1 MKKTTTLWILAI
13 VLTLSAAYYQKTTG
27 PTYDKKAKIS
37 IEQTEYKF
45 KLPRSNA
52 ESDCEINLEIPD
64 NTITASLFY
73 RKHPTNDA
81 WTEIK
86 MLRDGDNLQAYLPKQ
101 APAGKLSYYF
111 VFNSPNDEL
120 ELYINEPI
128 TIRFKGNVPAWV
140 LIPHIFFMFFAM
152 LLSNLSGIMAFAGN
166 EKFRY
171 YGLRA
176 FIALL
181 LGGMILG
188 PVVQLYA
195 FGDLW
200 TGIPFGW
207 DLTDNKTLFAFVFW
221 ILAVVMNRKKARPI
235 YTIIASIVLLLIYS
249 IPHSMFGSE
258 LNQETGEIVQGMICL
273 LPF

>member
-1 MKKTTTLWILAI
+1 MKKETILWILAV
-13 VLTLSAAYYQKTTG
+13 VLTLSAAYYQRTTG
-27 PTYDKKAKIS
+27 PTYAKKVKIN
-37 IEQTEYKF
+37 IEETEYKF

-52 ESDCEINLEIPD
+52 ESDCELSLEIPD
-64 NTITASLFY
+64 SKITASVFY
-73 RKHPTNDA
+73 RKFPTNDE

-86 MLRDGDNLQAYLPKQ
+86 MLRDGDHLQAYLPQ
-101 APAGKLSYYF
+101 QPPAGKLSYYF

-120 ELYINEPI
+120 ELMMNEPI
-128 TIRFKGNVPAWV
+128 TIRFKGDVPAWV
-140 LIPHIFFMFFAM
+140 LVPHVLFMFIAM

-166 EKFRY
+166 QKFRY
-171 YGLRA
+171 YGFRA

-200 TGIPFGW
+200 TGVPFGW
-207 DLTDNKTLFAFVFW
+207 DLTDNKTLFAFIFW
-221 ILAVVMNRKKARPI
+221 ILAVAMNRKKARPI
-235 YTIIASIVLLLIYS
+235 YTIVASIVLLLIYS

-258 LNQETGEIVQGMICL
+258 LNQETGEIVQGMIHL

>member
-1 MKKTTTLWILAI
+1 MKNTKLLWFLAAA
-13 VLTLSAAYYQKTTG
+13 LTLSAAYYQRATG
-27 PTYDKKAKIS
+27 PSYDKKAS
-37 IEQTEYKF
+37 INLNQTEYNF
-45 KLPRSNA
+45 RLPRSNA
-52 ESDCEINLEIPD
+52 ESDCEIALEIP
-64 NTITASLFY
+64 NKNISASIFY
-73 RKHPTNDA
+73 RKYPTNNA
-81 WTEIK
+81 WTKLK
-86 MLRDGDNLQAYLPKQ
+86 MLRDGDNLQAYLPQ
-101 APAGKLSYYF
+101 QPPAGKLSYYF
-111 VFNSPNDEL
+111 VFNSLDDEL
-120 ELYINEPI
+120 ELFMNKPIN
-128 TIRFKGNVPAWV
+128 IRFKGDVPAWI

-171 YGLRA
+171 YGFRA

-188 PVVQLYA
+188 PLVQLYA

-207 DLTDNKTLFAFVFW
+207 DLTDNKTLFAFIFW

-258 LNQETGEIVQGMICL
+258 LNQETGEIIQGMINL
-273 LPF
+273 IPF

>member
-1 MKKTTTLWILAI
+1 MKKETILWILAV
-13 VLTLSAAYYQKTTG
+13 VLTLSAAFYQRTTG

-37 IEQTEYKF
+37 IEEHEYKF

-52 ESDCEINLEIPD
+52 ESDCEVSLEIPD

-73 RKHPTNDA
+73 RKYPTNDA

-86 MLRDGDNLQAYLPKQ
+86 MLRDGDHLQAYLPQ
-101 APAGKLSYYF
+101 QPPAGKLSYYF

-120 ELYINEPI
+120 ELYMNEPI
-128 TIRFKGNVPAWV
+128 TIRFKGDVPAWI

-152 LLSNLSGIMAFAGN
+152 LLSNLSGIMALAGN
-166 EKFRY
+166 QKYRY
-171 YGLRA
+171 YGLRT
-176 FIALL
+176 FIALF

-188 PVVQLYA
+188 PLVQLYA

-200 TGIPFGW
+200 TGVPFGW
-207 DLTDNKTLFAFVFW
+207 DLTDNKTLFAFIFW

-258 LNQETGEIVQGMICL
+258 LNQETGKIVQGMIHL

>member
-1 MKKTTTLWILAI
+1 MKNTKILWVLAAFI
-13 VLTLSAAYYQKTTG
+13 TLSAAYYQRATG
-27 PTYDKKAKIS
+27 PSYDKKARIS

-45 KLPRSNA
+45 RLPRTNA
-52 ESDCEINLEIPD
+52 ESDCEISLEIPD
-64 NTITASLFY
+64 KNITASIFY
-73 RKHPTNDA
+73 KKYPTNDA
-81 WTEIK
+81 WTELK
-86 MLRDGDNLQAYLPKQ
+86 MLRDGDNLQAYLPQ
-101 APAGKLSYYF
+101 QDPAGKLSYYL

-120 ELYINEPI
+120 ELFMNEPI
-128 TIRFKGNVPAWV
+128 KIRFKGDVPAWI

-166 EKFRY
+166 KKFRY
-171 YGLRA
+171 YGFRA

-188 PVVQLYA
+188 PLVQLYA

-221 ILAVVMNRKKARPI
+221 ILAVAMNWKKARPI

-258 LNQETGEIVQGMICL
+258 LNQETGEIVQGMIHL